1 LLSRTQKQ
9 RGPIRGAG
17 IVQSAPDASSGWLS
31 QASAWLACKAAI
43 NRLSIPWR
51 LGLLMLALA
60 LPLNLV
66 ILGAVCALVSQAND
80 AERKSLLY
88 SARLIA
94 AGVNAEL
101 GKHIA
106 LAEMLARSPA
116 LRDDNL
122 DAFEAEAR
130 RKIPSGQSAWIV
142 VADANGQQLVNTLA
156 QPTQSLPRPNP
167 IAIDAQRRTLATGDT
182 VISDV
187 MQGPIAQDWV
197 VTVEAPIFKDGEY
210 VRGLAV
216 VMRAREFLS
225 LLSERDIPRSWLV
238 GIIDGQGRFIAR
250 VPQGS
255 AEVGQLASQGW
266 RAVKD
271 RAGLFEYLSL
281 EGDALI
287 AATAH
292 PSIGSWAV
300 GVAVKKTEL
309 KAAAWTTVRWAAFLG
324 AGLSVASLLLAG
336 MLARQITDP
345 IDKLRQSFADIAVE
359 PSKPIETGPPEV
371 IQLQDTLYSAAVAQ
385 KKASQALTGALSR
398 LEHEMDL
405 REEAQAARARSQ
417 RMEAVGQLAGGM
429 AHDFNNVLAAISSY
443 LDVVTLR
450 SGDEKVRANIQGAI
464 DAIEMGASL
473 NRRLL
478 SFSRQ
483 NGVGLERL
491 DLNDRVTGTFELL
504 GRTLGDQVT
513 FTLKCSPNLCPIVAN
528 PGDVD
533 NAILNLAINARD
545 AMPKGGVVTIETR
558 HVTLDPD
565 AAARIPNARTGDFV
579 ELTVSD
585 TGHGMTPQVLAR
597 AMEPFF
603 TTKGQGEGTGLG
615 LSTVYATVQQS
626 GGFVRID
633 SAVGQGTS
641 VQLYFPKVEAG
652 SDFRATISAGQAPLG
667 DGERILIV
675 EDNDKVRE
683 ATVSRLESLG
693 YTVLPTRTGAQAITL
708 LESGESVALVFSDIA
723 LPGKMTGYDV
733 AEWVRSK
740 RPDLKVVLTS
750 GYSNVPLAASKAVRE
765 VRLLAK
771 PYTREQLA
779 HTLHE
784 ALQC

>member
-1 LLSRTQKQ
+1 
-9 RGPIRGAG
+9 
-17 IVQSAPDASSGWLS
+17 VQSAPDASSGWLS
-31 QASAWLACKAAI
+31 QASAWLARKAAI

-66 ILGAVCALVSQAND
+66 ILGAIWALVSQAND

-101 GKHIA
+101 DKHIA

-142 VADANGQQLVNTLA
+142 VADANGQQLVNTSA
-156 QPTQSLPRPNP
+156 QPTQSLPRRNP

-197 VTVEAPIFKDGEY
+197 VTVEVPIFKDGEY
-210 VRGLAV
+210 FRGLAV

-255 AEVGQLASQGW
+255 TEVGRLAPQGW

-271 RAGLFEYLSL
+271 RAGLFEYRSH

-287 AATAH
+287 GATAH
-292 PSIGSWAV
+292 PSIGSWTV
-300 GVAVKKTEL
+300 GVGVKKTEL
-309 KAAAWTTVRWAAFLG
+309 RAAAWTTVRWAAFLG
-324 AGLSVASLLLAG
+324 AGLSLASLLLAG

-345 IDKLRQSFADIAVE
+345 IDKLRQSFADIAVG
-359 PSKPIETGPPEV
+359 PTKPIESGPPEIV
-371 IQLQDTLYSAAVAQ
+371 ELQGTLYRAAVGQ
-385 KKASQALTGALSR
+385 QKASRALREALSR
-398 LEHEMDL
+398 LEREMDL
-405 REEAQAARARSQ
+405 REEAQAALAKSH

-429 AHDFNNVLAAISSY
+429 AHDSNNVLAAISSY
-443 LDVVTLR
+443 LDVVALR
-450 SGDEKVRANIQGAI
+450 TGDEKARENIQGAK

-483 NGVGLERL
+483 DGVGLERL
-491 DLNDRVTGTFELL
+491 DLNDRVARTFELL

-513 FTLKCSPNLCPIVAN
+513 ITLNCSPDPCPIMAN

-533 NAILNLAINARD
+533 TAILNLAINARD
-545 AMPKGGVVTIETR
+545 AMPKGGELTIETR
-558 HVTLDPD
+558 HVTLDLD
-565 AAARIPNARTGDFV
+565 AAARIPSTRAGDFGK
-579 ELTVSD
+579 LTVSD

-603 TTKGQGEGTGLG
+603 TTKEQGEGTGLG
-615 LSTVYATVQQS
+615 LSTVYATVRQS

-633 SAVGQGTS
+633 SVVGKGTT
-641 VQLYFPKVEAG
+641 VKLYFPKVDAG
-652 SDFRATISAGQAPLG
+652 SEFRATASTGPAPLG
-667 DGERILIV
+667 EGERILVV
-675 EDNDKVRE
+675 EDNDKVRA

-693 YTVLPTRTGAQAITL
+693 YAVLSTGTGPQAIKL
-708 LESGESVALVFSDIA
+708 LESGEPVALVFSDIM

-740 RPDLKVVLTS
+740 KPDLKVVLTS
-750 GYSNVPLAASKAVRE
+750 GYSNIPLAASKAVRE
-765 VRLLAK
+765 VRVLAK

-779 HTLHE
+779 HVLRETLHG
-784 ALQC
+784 